1 VTFASNTTGKIQ
13 LTSSESNV
21 PPGVPACNT
30 QVYAFYS
37 YQKEE
42 IVPLPG
48 SIADYLRGHTE
59 ELGNRIIES
68 HPPLHAVDDPPSP
81 IIARLL
87 RNPYPAQTLAIMGL
101 VKRWRQSKAGAVIAE
116 CGTGKT
122 LISLGAVQTHAE
134 DRRFTAIAMVPPQ
147 LVEKWCRETIL
158 TLPRVRVF
166 IIDGLR
172 TPTSSKAHYGV
183 NEVKLRNGR
192 IVREGMKTSLTELRL
207 RKSHA
212 SARRRWDSV
221 CHCPAV
227 FVVGRDRAKL
237 GYFWRHA
244 YQVAHCGRYQG
255 SVVNPDTGSPV
266 YLGNEGERL
275 LAMDFKKVKL
285 SEMLGQAEGSNHA
298 RRLTY
303 SALWQADGSKV
314 RRFAPID
321 FIGRYMDGFFDYAIA
336 DEVHELKGGDT
347 AQGNALGTLAACA
360 GHIAVLT
367 GTLLGGYAD
376 ELFNILFRLAPPRM
390 LGEGFEHGD
399 AGVRAFTETY
409 GLLEKITVI
418 EPADNACSEARVT
431 TRVRHRPGASPL
443 LFGRFLMSL
452 GAFVSLED
460 ISDALPPY
468 REDIVSV
475 EMDQPLQKAYENMEE
490 DIKKALREHR
500 GNSSVASV
508 ALNALLAYPDRPFG
522 FGDLIGREFNPETQR
537 REPFLIAATRDLDEN
552 FVYAKERR
560 LVEEIKSSLERGRK
574 VQVYAVYTQ
583 KRDVTHRLESILA
596 KEGIRAAVLTTQ
608 VAPEEREAWYERQL
622 RSGLQVCIAH
632 PRLVQTG
639 LDLLAMSDIFF
650 YETGYSIYTLRQASR
665 RSWRIG
671 QRNNVNV
678 KFFYYAGTMQETCL
692 RLMGKKLLV
701 SLAMEGKFATDGLQA
716 IDEGDDILMAMA
728 RELVTEKGIGE
739 SADAVWKRLVEK
751 QAEVFGVRAVE
762 TSPLEMVE
770 EHPERDAP
778 EVIIPA
784 PAQIPAVVTQL
795 LMFGGLRESVP
806 MPKASRRRLRTAALS
821 DQMAMFQ
828 D

>member
-1 VTFASNTTGKIQ
+1 MEPITDIPT
-13 LTSSESNV
+13 
-21 PPGVPACNT
+21 
-30 QVYAFYS
+30 
-37 YQKEE
+37 
-42 IVPLPG
+42 
-48 SIADYLRGHTE
+48 YLRAHVQ
-59 ELGNRIIES
+59 ELGDRILQS
-68 HPPLHAVDDPPSP
+68 HRPLHSIDDLPSP
-81 IIARLL
+81 MIAKLL
-87 RNPYPAQTLAIMGL
+87 RKPYPAQTLAIMGL
-101 VKRWRQSKAGAVIAE
+101 VRRWQQARAGAVIAE

-134 DRRFTAIAMVPPQ
+134 NRPFTAVAMVPPQ
-147 LVEKWCRETIL
+147 LVEKWCREAML

-172 TPTSSKAHYGV
+172 TPTNSNSHCGV
-183 NEVKLRNGR
+183 NEVKLRNKR
-192 IVREGMKTSLTELRL
+192 IVREGLRTSLSELRL
-207 RKSHA
+207 RKSSP
-212 SARRRWDSV
+212 SARKRWDSI
-221 CHCPAV
+221 CSTPAL

-244 YQVAHCGRYQG
+244 YQVARCGRYQG
-255 SVVNPDTGSPV
+255 SVVNPDSGSPV
-266 YLGNEGERL
+266 YLGSEGERL

-285 SEMLGQAEGSNHA
+285 SETLGQGDRANHA
-298 RRLTY
+298 RRPLY
-303 SALWQADGSKV
+303 SALWQADGKKI

-347 AQGNALGTLAACA
+347 AQGNALGMLAASA
-360 GHIAVLT
+360 RHIAVLT

-376 ELFNILFRLAPPRM
+376 ELFNILFRLGASRM
-390 LGEGFEHGD
+390 LEEGFEYGE
-399 AGVRAFTETY
+399 AGVRAFTEIY

-468 REDIVSV
+468 REEVVSV
-475 EMDQPLQKAYENMEE
+475 EMDQPLKKAYEDMEQ

-500 GNSSVASV
+500 GNQSVASV
-508 ALNALLAYPDRPFG
+508 ALNALLAYVDRPFG
-522 FGDLIGREFNPETQR
+522 FGDLIGREFNPDTQR

-552 FVYAKERR
+552 YIYAKERR

-583 KRDVTHRLESILA
+583 KRDVTRRLERILA
-596 KEGIRAAVLTTQ
+596 KEGIRVAVLTTE
-608 VAPEEREAWYERQL
+608 VAPEQRESWYERQL
-622 RSGLQVCIAH
+622 RAGVQVVICH

-639 LDLLAMSDIFF
+639 LDLWSFPDVFF

-678 KFFYYAGTMQETCL
+678 KFFYYAGTMQETCV

-701 SLAMEGKFATDGLQA
+701 SLAMEGKFASNGLQA

-739 SADAVWKRLVEK
+739 SADAVWKQVVER
-751 QAEVFGVRAVE
+751 QADVFGVRAGE
-762 TSPLEMVE
+762 TSQSEME
-770 EHPERDAP
+770 AEPPERNVP
-778 EVIIPA
+778 EIIIPPPA
-784 PAQIPAVVTQL
+784 PIPAMVTQL
-795 LMFGGLRESVP
+795 LMFGMSPEGAQP
-806 MPKASRRRLRTAALS
+806 PKASRRPSRDAIPS
-821 DQMAMFQ
+821 DQMALFGL
-828 D
+828 

>member
-1 VTFASNTTGKIQ
+1 MEPITDIPT
-13 LTSSESNV
+13 
-21 PPGVPACNT
+21 
-30 QVYAFYS
+30 
-37 YQKEE
+37 
-42 IVPLPG
+42 
-48 SIADYLRGHTE
+48 YLRAHAQ
-59 ELGNRIIES
+59 ELGDRILQS
-68 HPPLHAVDDPPSP
+68 YPPLHAIDDPPSP
-81 IIARLL
+81 LINKLL
-87 RNPYPAQTLAIMGL
+87 RRPYPAQTLAIMGL
-101 VKRWRQSKAGAVIAE
+101 VRRWQQARAGAVIAE

-122 LISLGAVQTHAE
+122 LISLAAVQTHAE
-134 DRRFTAIAMVPPQ
+134 NRPFTALAMVPPQ
-147 LVEKWCRETIL
+147 LVEKWCREAIL

-172 TPTSSKAHYGV
+172 TPTNSNSHHGV
-183 NEVKLRNGR
+183 NEVKLRNKR
-192 IVREGMKTSLTELRL
+192 IVREGLRTSLSELRL
-207 RKSHA
+207 RRTSP
-212 SARRRWDSV
+212 SARERWDSI
-221 CHCPAV
+221 CSSPAL

-244 YQVAHCGRYQG
+244 YQVARCGRYQG
-255 SVVNPDTGSPV
+255 SVINPDSGSPV
-266 YLGNEGERL
+266 YLGTEGERL

-285 SEMLGQAEGSNHA
+285 GEMLGQGDETNHV
-298 RRLTY
+298 RRPLY
-303 SALWQADGSKV
+303 SALWQADGTKI
-314 RRFAPID
+314 RRFAPVD

-347 AQGNALGTLAACA
+347 AQGNVLGTLAASA
-360 GHIAVLT
+360 RHIAVLT

-376 ELFNILFRLAPPRM
+376 ELFNILFRLEPSRM
-390 LGEGFEHGD
+390 LEEGFEYGD

-431 TRVRHRPGASPL
+431 TRLRHRPGASPL

-468 REDIVSV
+468 REEVVSI
-475 EMDQPLQKAYENMEE
+475 EMDEPLKKAYEDLEE

-500 GNSSVASV
+500 GNQSVISV

-537 REPFLIAATRDLDEN
+537 REPFLIAATPDLDQN
-552 FVYAKERR
+552 LVYAKERR
-560 LVEEIKSSLERGRK
+560 LLEEVKASLEHGRK

-583 KRDVTHRLESILA
+583 KRDVTRRLEMILA
-596 KEGIRAAVLTTQ
+596 KEGIRVAVLTTE
-608 VAPEEREAWYERQL
+608 VAPELRESWYERQL
-622 RSGLQVCIAH
+622 RAGVQVVISH

-639 LDLLAMSDIFF
+639 LDLWSFPDIFF

-671 QRNNVNV
+671 QWSNVNV
-678 KFFYYAGTMQETCL
+678 KFFYYAGTMQEACL

-739 SADAVWKRLVEK
+739 SADIVWRQLQRQ

-762 TSPLEMVE
+762 TSPMEAAP
-770 EHPERDAP
+770 PETDVP
-778 EVIIPA
+778 EVIILPPA
-784 PAQIPAVVTQL
+784 PIPAVVTQL
-795 LMFGGLRESVP
+795 LMFGMSLERVP
-806 MPKASRRRLRTAALS
+806 RRKASRRPSSSTTTS
-821 DQMAMFQ
+821 DQLGLFQ
-828 D
+828 S